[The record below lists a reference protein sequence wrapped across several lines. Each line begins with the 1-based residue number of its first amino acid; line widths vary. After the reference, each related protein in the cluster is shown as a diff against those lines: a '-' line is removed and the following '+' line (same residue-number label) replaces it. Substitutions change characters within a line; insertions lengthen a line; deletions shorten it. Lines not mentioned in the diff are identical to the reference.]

1 MINKNGIV
9 WDFHQFLIPSCR
21 TKVEFYCS
29 LILFRWLLFVSF
41 INWMSVK
48 KRSQIGYK
56 ETLKNITNDKTVT
69 DYRIWPQIWTLMQ
82 YMSIN
87 EIYKKTLSRIQ
98 IELYSSRFCIVFFRI
113 LDHQW
118 SLLYDNLSRIQIYLE
133 WLLDHLH
140 VKHSLQHLH
149 QIHVRFTCHNLVLSD
164 VTLCYVGSRNFVI
177 RV

>member
-1 MINKNGIV
+1 MINKNRIV

-21 TKVEFYCS
+21 TKVEFYWS
-29 LILFRWLLFVSF
+29 LILFMWLLFVSF

-69 DYRIWPQIWTLMQ
+69 DYRIWPQIRTLMP

-98 IELYSSRFCIVFFRI
+98 IELYSSRFCTFFFQNPRSPMKSP
-113 LDHQW
+113 LRQSQQD
-118 SLLYDNLSRIQIYLE
+118 SDLSRMATRSSPRKTQPSTSASNPCKIYMSQLG
-133 WLLDHLH
+133 
-140 VKHSLQHLH
+140 
-149 QIHVRFTCHNLVLSD
+149 D